1 MKKQQFNKD
10 YANQVSEDQFVKE
23 HLHMGSE
30 DDLRGIHKELQVDK
44 PKQEKK
50 KPKEGE

>member
-1 MKKQQFNKD
+1 MHKRQFNKD
-10 YANQVSEDQFVKE
+10 YANKVSEDQFVKE

-44 PKQEKK
+44 PVAKK
-50 KPKEGE
+50 VKVKED